1 MYVYLYIQNNLYTKD
16 YLLKFKKKKKNGSY
30 NIRKFMQVYDC
41 TDSWAEEREGKGKE
55 EEQDEEL
62 NEICNTLKYI

>member
-1 MYVYLYIQNNLYTKD
+1 
-16 YLLKFKKKKKNGSY
+16 
-30 NIRKFMQVYDC
+30 MQVYDC
-41 TDSWAEEREGKGKE
+41 TDNWAEEREGKGKE